1 MMENKKITHIDWK
14 AIEEKVGNFL
24 TGDQVCF
31 LFGISNDVLSDYC
44 NRRILKTEF
53 DFANR
58 KQGFNIV
65 DVKYFAEKYLGIK
78 DGSYI
83 HDTEQQEDDKE
94 KLAKRFELRKRLF
107 KLMHPEK
114 SNWRTVDENIN
125 WSRFESFF
133 DWIYDSPTIEWEG
146 KIFCLAEIYHSERSI
161 RCVIGDAE
169 DLYNK
174 LK

>member
-44 NRRILKTEF
+44 NRRILRTDF
-53 DFANR
+53 DFVNR
-58 KQGFNIV
+58 KQGFNII

-83 HDTEQQEDDKE
+83 HDKEQKKDEEQKENDFFISICSSITQRIADAKEIAEKNGNECGLSYLVGCFDLTTNSIRNYIQTHQEEYKE
-94 KLAKRFELRKRLF
+94 DNSK
-107 KLMHPEK
+107 
-114 SNWRTVDENIN
+114 T
-125 WSRFESFF
+125 
-133 DWIYDSPTIEWEG
+133 DSPNE
-146 KIFCLAEIYHSERSI
+146 
-161 RCVIGDAE
+161 
-169 DLYNK
+169 
-174 LK
+174 

>member
-44 NRRILKTEF
+44 NRRILRTDF

-58 KQGFNIV
+58 KQGFYII

-83 HDTEQQEDDKE
+83 HDKEQKKDEEQKENDFFTSICSSITQRIADAKEIAEKNGNECGLSYLVGCFDLTTNSIRNYIQTHQEEYKE
-94 KLAKRFELRKRLF
+94 DNCK
-107 KLMHPEK
+107 
-114 SNWRTVDENIN
+114 T
-125 WSRFESFF
+125 
-133 DWIYDSPTIEWEG
+133 DSPNE
-146 KIFCLAEIYHSERSI
+146 
-161 RCVIGDAE
+161 
-169 DLYNK
+169 
-174 LK
+174 

>member
-44 NRRILKTEF
+44 NRRILRTDF

-58 KQGFNIV
+58 KQGFNII

-83 HDTEQQEDDKE
+83 HDKEQKKDEEQKE
-94 KLAKRFELRKRLF
+94 NDFFTSICSSITQRIADAKEIAEKNGNECGLSYLVGCFELTTNSIRNYIQTHQEEYKEDNS
-107 KLMHPEK
+107 K
-114 SNWRTVDENIN
+114 T
-125 WSRFESFF
+125 
-133 DWIYDSPTIEWEG
+133 DSPNE
-146 KIFCLAEIYHSERSI
+146 
-161 RCVIGDAE
+161 
-169 DLYNK
+169 
-174 LK
+174 

>member
-44 NRRILKTEF
+44 NRRILRTDF
-53 DFANR
+53 DFVNR
-58 KQGFNIV
+58 KQGFNII

-83 HDTEQQEDDKE
+83 HDKEQKKDEEQKENDFFTSICSSITQRIADAKEIAEKNGNECGLSYLVGCFDLTTNSIRNYIQTHQEEYKE
-94 KLAKRFELRKRLF
+94 DNSK
-107 KLMHPEK
+107 
-114 SNWRTVDENIN
+114 T
-125 WSRFESFF
+125 
-133 DWIYDSPTIEWEG
+133 DSPNE
-146 KIFCLAEIYHSERSI
+146 
-161 RCVIGDAE
+161 
-169 DLYNK
+169 
-174 LK
+174 

>member
-1 MMENKKITHIDWK
+1 MENKKITHIDWK

-31 LFGISNDVLSDYC
+31 LLKISNDVLSDYC
-44 NRRILKTEF
+44 NRRILRTDF

-58 KQGFNIV
+58 RQGFNII

-78 DGSYI
+78 DGSNI

-107 KLMHPEK
+107 KVMHPEK
-114 SNWRTVDENIN
+114 SNWLTVDEDIN

>member
-44 NRRILKTEF
+44 NRRILRTDF

-58 KQGFNIV
+58 KQGFNII

-83 HDTEQQEDDKE
+83 HDEEQKKDEEQKENDFFTSICSSITQRIADAKEIAEKNGNECGLSYLVGCFDLTTNSIRNYIQTHQEEYKE
-94 KLAKRFELRKRLF
+94 DNSK
-107 KLMHPEK
+107 
-114 SNWRTVDENIN
+114 T
-125 WSRFESFF
+125 
-133 DWIYDSPTIEWEG
+133 DSPNE
-146 KIFCLAEIYHSERSI
+146 
-161 RCVIGDAE
+161 
-169 DLYNK
+169 
-174 LK
+174 

>member
-44 NRRILKTEF
+44 NRRILRTDF
-53 DFANR
+53 DFVNR
-58 KQGFNIV
+58 KQGFNII

-83 HDTEQQEDDKE
+83 HDKEQKENDFFTSICSSITQRIADAKEIAEKNGNECGLSYLVGCFDLTTNSIRNYIQTHQEEYKE
-94 KLAKRFELRKRLF
+94 DNSK
-107 KLMHPEK
+107 
-114 SNWRTVDENIN
+114 T
-125 WSRFESFF
+125 
-133 DWIYDSPTIEWEG
+133 DSPNE
-146 KIFCLAEIYHSERSI
+146 
-161 RCVIGDAE
+161 
-169 DLYNK
+169 
-174 LK
+174 

>member
-44 NRRILKTEF
+44 NRRILRTDF
-53 DFANR
+53 DFVNR
-58 KQGFNIV
+58 KQGFNII

-83 HDTEQQEDDKE
+83 HDKEQKKDEEQKENDFFTSICSSITQRIADAKEIAEKNGNECGLSYLVGCFDLTTNSIRNYIQTHQEEYKE
-94 KLAKRFELRKRLF
+94 DYSK
-107 KLMHPEK
+107 
-114 SNWRTVDENIN
+114 T
-125 WSRFESFF
+125 
-133 DWIYDSPTIEWEG
+133 DSPNE
-146 KIFCLAEIYHSERSI
+146 
-161 RCVIGDAE
+161 
-169 DLYNK
+169 
-174 LK
+174 

>member
-1 MMENKKITHIDWK
+1 MMENKKITHINWK

-44 NRRILKTEF
+44 NRSILRTDF

-58 KQGFNIV
+58 KQGFNII

-83 HDTEQQEDDKE
+83 HDKEQKKDEEQKENDFFTSICSSITQRIADAKEIAEKNGNECGLSYLVGCFDLTTNSIRNYIQTHQEEYKE
-94 KLAKRFELRKRLF
+94 DNSK
-107 KLMHPEK
+107 
-114 SNWRTVDENIN
+114 T
-125 WSRFESFF
+125 
-133 DWIYDSPTIEWEG
+133 DSPNE
-146 KIFCLAEIYHSERSI
+146 
-161 RCVIGDAE
+161 
-169 DLYNK
+169 
-174 LK
+174 